1 MSDSSPAPPP
11 VAPIADFVAPDVAA
25 FQQAVRAAGHDTIR
39 VLLVDDN
46 LPNLAVAQ
54 AILETLGCTVTKA
67 RNGLEAVAAYRAGAF
82 DLVLMDCHMPEMDGA
97 EATRAIRQIETFEG
111 RRTPIVAL
119 TADVM
124 DENRQRSL
132 AAGMDDQVV
141 KPLTI
146 AMLTSRIRAWL
157 SAA

>member
-1 MSDSSPAPPP
+1 MKT
-11 VAPIADFVAPDVAA
+11 FPDNPLISNGRTL
-25 FQQAVRAAGHDTIR
+25 QN
-39 VLLVDDN
+39 N
-46 LPNLAVAQ
+46 LNPRRR
-54 AILETLGCTVTKA
+54 G
-67 RNGLEAVAAYRAGAF
+67 NGLEAVAAYRAGAF
-82 DLVLMDCHMPEMDGA
+82 DLVLMDFHMPEMDGA
-97 EATRAIRQIETFEG
+97 EATRAIRQIEAFEG

-146 AMLTSRIRAWL
+146 AVLTSHIRAWL